1 MTLVSSNL
9 ISYGLL
15 SAHRS
20 LFFFAYCFFF
30 YLVCLY
36 MWWYCWHHRRACET
50 PTLGTTLHEYMCIAY
65 GGNYINRYGYAF
77 TFSYKQETITVVAEG
92 TRVTK
97 EAHGS
102 DNLYVIWWR
111 FLAGTLGNWNMYNFR
126 LGDGDC
132 CSGGGD
138 PVCQPNE
145 RCIPNTR
152 CFHTHI
158 HMIVIACKCAR
169 AYTVVYMTGARA
181 RTHTIHINQNI
192 HTRTEGAH
200 ADTQHSQREHFVQ
213 GDTVPLMLLLLLLPW
228 HKRFNPMPFQTS
240 TNTFQRLARVCVL
253 HACMRVDVCVQTG
266 SRQ

>member
-1 MTLVSSNL
+1 
-9 ISYGLL
+9 
-15 SAHRS
+15 
-20 LFFFAYCFFF
+20 
-30 YLVCLY
+30 
-36 MWWYCWHHRRACET
+36 
-50 PTLGTTLHEYMCIAY
+50 
-65 GGNYINRYGYAF
+65 
-77 TFSYKQETITVVAEG
+77 
-92 TRVTK
+92 
-97 EAHGS
+97 
-102 DNLYVIWWR
+102 
-111 FLAGTLGNWNMYNFR
+111 MYNFR

-158 HMIVIACKCAR
+158 HMIAIACKCAR